1 MIKLSVKKKFSKSSL
16 MESDTLMKYVN
27 IENWKRK
34 DHFNYFKQ
42 LDYPHFN
49 ICGNVDITSFYKYIK
64 ENELPFFIT
73 VLYASTK
80 AANSVK
86 EFRFR
91 IRGEEVV
98 EHENVNPSFTV
109 LTEEE
114 VFSFCEV
121 HYIDNFKNFKYNTSR
136 EIEKV
141 RNNISLEDQPGRD
154 DLIYITSIPWIS
166 FTNVTHPI
174 QMNPVDSIPRIAWGK
189 YFEENGRIKL
199 PLSVQAHHALVDGLH
214 VGQFFNI
221 FQEILDNPAKY
232 LSSGY

>member
-1 MIKLSVKKKFSKSSL
+1 
-16 MESDTLMKYVN
+16 MESDTLMKYIDVK
-27 IENWKRK
+27 NWNRK
-34 DHFNYFKQ
+34 DHFNHFKQ
-42 LDYPHFN
+42 LDYPHFS
-49 ICGNVDITSFYKYIK
+49 ICGNIDITNFCRYIK
-64 ENELPFFIT
+64 ENELPFFIS
-73 VLYASTK
+73 VLYASSK
-80 AANSVK
+80 AANNIK

-91 IRGEEVV
+91 IRDERVV
-98 EHENVNPSFTV
+98 EHEIVSPSFTV
-109 LTEEE
+109 LTEGE
-114 VFSFCEV
+114 VFSFCSV
-121 HYIDNFKNFKYNTSR
+121 NYIDNFKNFKDNTSM

-214 VGQFFNI
+214 VGQFFNT